1 MIYHDAALDACGSK
15 PDFDEMLSEGV
26 GTVVADAMGVTL
38 SNAPNGSLFGY
49 DPIAKLTDSDSSV
62 ATKAQTVYTANQ
74 QLMALANVAGGSA
87 THIGQRAL
95 NAAQSAIQT
104 VLDDNGISATA
115 SMSFTDLSALAAEGH
130 SGYMDGLAE
139 HLTLHKPSADAF
151 RLNPGSLELVDYIDG
166 TTSNV
171 HKIYPQ
177 VASGTL
183 EGSLVGGTIDLSNL
197 YDLVGTTTAGR
208 SPILRF
214 SLNSIPDAGT
224 TGTATI
230 TTRIFDGTDA
240 TELW

>member
-1 MIYHDAALDACGSK
+1 M
-15 PDFDEMLSEGV
+15 
-26 GTVVADAMGVTL
+26 ADAMGVTL

-115 SMSFTDLSALAAEGH
+115 SLSFTDLSALAAGH
-130 SGYMDGLAE
+130 SGYLDGLAE

-166 TTSNV
+166 TNSNV

-177 VASGTL
+177 VVSGH
-183 EGSLVGGTIDLSNL
+183 
-197 YDLVGTTTAGR
+197 
-208 SPILRF
+208 
-214 SLNSIPDAGT
+214 
-224 TGTATI
+224 
-230 TTRIFDGTDA
+230 
-240 TELW
+240 